1 MSIWIDLPRVSWRTF
16 WSSRK
21 LSNILKLATPDSG
34 SMSHWLSNLALLTVF
49 IFIHKHQHGAS
60 IEVEDDEV
68 ETKKQIRIK
77 ESIVVTLKAIF
88 WSNTYWFLFQKS
100 DLTNSCSCC
109 QRQLDNSKVQKRF
122 SMAAESSW
130 CTVTRVNSADRG
142 TSSSIVTVICLDNEA
157 NDTAILW
164 GCIWSVKM
172 LQHCYEHGLECFF
185 SILNIYLYMQ
195 YNIFNYIK
203 IKYMNIL
210 NIKD

>member
-1 MSIWIDLPRVSWRTF
+1 MED
-16 WSSRK
+16 
-21 LSNILKLATPDSG
+21 ILKLKKVEQYSETCYTWFWQYESLTIKFGTSYSVHIHSQTPTWCKYRG
-34 SMSHWLSNLALLTVF
+34 S
-49 IFIHKHQHGAS
+49 
-60 IEVEDDEV
+60 DDGV
-68 ETKKQIRIK
+68 ETNKQIRIK
-77 ESIVVTLKAIF
+77 ESIVVALKAIF

-100 DLTNSCSCC
+100 DLTNSRSCC

-130 CTVTRVNSADRG
+130 STVTRVNSADRG

-164 GCIWSVKM
+164 GCIWWVKM